1 MMFLGKLNIKINGCF
16 SLFLRLGLR
25 CFFINDY
32 VSILDEEEDVANESD
47 SSPPQSKG
55 RGRFEKGRNKLGS
68 HGQSEDGCSTSS
80 QGADEERSSHVR
92 PQAPSLVW

>member
-1 MMFLGKLNIKINGCF
+1 M
-16 SLFLRLGLR
+16 
-25 CFFINDY
+25 
-32 VSILDEEEDVANESD
+32 ANESD

-92 PQAPSLVW
+92 QQAPSVVWFGRRITHCYGIAMLMSAGLERGRQGQH